1 MYRFVVRGPI
11 APCTGLGSPH
21 GHALLTGL
29 TTLTAPPTTTPKGS
43 PAMNAKGAPTRAGE
57 VRRQTGAVATAVKTD
72 QGLRWEVRR
81 EGDGLVRV
89 TTRLAHTSHW
99 HRS

>member
-1 MYRFVVRGPI
+1 VYRFVVRGPI
-11 APCTGLGSPH
+11 APCTGLGSP
-21 GHALLTGL
+21 
-29 TTLTAPPTTTPKGS
+29 P
-43 PAMNAKGAPTRAGE
+43 MNAKGAPTRAGE

-72 QGLRWEVRR
+72 KGLRWEVRR
-81 EGDGLVRV
+81 ERDGLVRV